1 MCWTTSETA
10 LGRSALVPSSRDLV
24 AASGSPLLRS
34 QGFSGIRRSDTE
46 YHYHDRHELPRR
58 LDQKVEWVKKSV
70 IKNREKVGVGKTE
83 AHFLGGR
90 PQSQGSGE
98 VVVRW

>member
-34 QGFSGIRRSDTE
+34 QGFGGIRRSDTE
-46 YHYHDRHELPRR
+46 YHYHRITTSPDPGPQASVLQESALPSFQLQPS
-58 LDQKVEWVKKSV
+58 LD
-70 IKNREKVGVGKTE
+70 
-83 AHFLGGR
+83 F
-90 PQSQGSGE
+90 
-98 VVVRW
+98 